1 MDFLGDDGKGYELAR
16 KLETHGVWRQWLGDS
31 MYTGFVNNLS
41 SQSNWTNFMKA
52 DSSKTR
58 AQIELQLR
66 ARALLFDKASI
77 SLYLNPNH
85 SSASSSSSSA
95 SVISKLN
102 PNYLKLHGDDIYFT
116 LENSSPQCEGV
127 LATNTASLKA
137 HSKASLGIGARYGES
152 ETDNMSQKFPESWYS
167 QFFEKYRASKPYR
180 LSFGDRDTD
189 KRTPEQMSAYLNV
202 AEKHKKRRVVF
213 KDDQNT
219 AFGNSVFEVS
229 NLRSNSVIDDL
240 GTTDDENLFFPET
253 MFTVN
258 CVPDSVLPPSSGVE
272 DNKKVDLNGIL
283 DTLPQIKTKGPIMIE
298 RFGIRPEYLSTDKK
312 NLGKEEAL
320 EMSKKVIAQTLKNVG
335 FEAAS
340 EESVEVLSQLLS
352 GHICKLGRILKVL
365 SDNYRK
371 QYSAMELIKMFLQTT
386 GNSNFGALAQVV
398 KDDSRNYTQQT
409 QQLQNLQSQMQ
420 LQQQAFIR
428 QPQQMARELHPQLQH
443 MVQSQNLT
451 LQQQQQ
457 LMRRRQPPTSQR
469 PIMNVNM
476 GFNNSNMDKER
487 PMLQVK
493 TENTADFPV
502 DNAFN
507 TMNSRQMQFRQ
518 QQMTAMSALQAQAQ
532 AGNQFRSLASLQ
544 VPPQMQM
551 QMQTQTQSLGMVR
564 APPVK
569 VEGFSELMGGDASLK
584 HDENK
589 LTSPSK

>member
-1 MDFLGDDGKGYELAR
+1 MEFLGDDGKGYELAR

-31 MYTGFVNNLS
+31 IYTSFVSNLS
-41 SQSNWTNFMKA
+41 SQTNWNNFMKA
-52 DSSKTR
+52 DASKTR

-66 ARALLFDKASI
+66 VRALLFDKASI
-77 SLYLNPNH
+77 SLYLNSIH
-85 SSASSSSSSA
+85 SSTTSSSSSA

-116 LENSSPQCEGV
+116 LENSSPQREGV

-137 HSKASLGIGARYGES
+137 HSKASFGIGARFGES

-219 AFGNSVFEVS
+219 AIGNTVFEIS
-229 NLRSNSVIDDL
+229 NLRSNSGIDDL

-258 CVPDSVLPPSSGVE
+258 CVPDSVLPPSTGVE

-283 DTLPQIKTKGPIMIE
+283 DTLPQIKTKSPIMIE
-298 RFGIRPEYLSTDKK
+298 RLGIRPEYLSMDKK
-312 NLGKEEAL
+312 NLGKEQAL
-320 EMSKKVIAQTLKNVG
+320 EMSKKVIAHTLKNVG
-335 FEAAS
+335 FETAS
-340 EESVEVLSQLLS
+340 EESVEILSQLLS

-386 GNSNFGALAQVV
+386 GHSNFGALAQVV
-398 KDDSRNYTQQT
+398 KDNSRNYAQQT

-428 QPQQMARELHPQLQH
+428 QPQQMARELPPQLQH
-443 MVQSQNLT
+443 IVQSQNMT

-457 LMRRRQPPTSQR
+457 LMRRRQPPTAQR

-493 TENTADFPV
+493 IENTADFPV
-502 DNAFN
+502 DNAFT
-507 TMNSRQMQFRQ
+507 TMNSRHSQMQFRQ

-544 VPPQMQM
+544 VPPQM

>member
-1 MDFLGDDGKGYELAR
+1 MEFLGDDGKGYELAR
-16 KLETHGVWRQWLGDS
+16 KLEAHGVWRQWLGDS
-31 MYTGFVNNLS
+31 IYTSFVHNLS
-41 SQSNWTNFMKA
+41 SQSNWNNFMKA
-52 DSSKTR
+52 DPSKTR

-77 SLYLNPNH
+77 GLYLNSNR
-85 SSASSSSSSA
+85 SSTSSSSSA
-95 SVISKLN
+95 SVVSKLN

-116 LENSSPQCEGV
+116 LENSSPQREGV

-137 HSKASLGIGARYGES
+137 HSKASFGIGARYGES

-202 AEKHKKRRVVF
+202 SEKHKKRRVVF

-219 AFGNSVFEVS
+219 AFGNSVS
-229 NLRSNSVIDDL
+229 NMRSNSVIDDF
-240 GTTDDENLFFPET
+240 GTTDDESLFFPET

-258 CVPDSVLPPSSGVE
+258 CVPDSVLPPSNGVE

-283 DTLPQIKTKGPIMIE
+283 DTLPQIKTKSPIMIE
-298 RFGIRPEYLSTDKK
+298 RLGIRPEYLSMDKK
-312 NLGKEEAL
+312 NLGKEQAL
-320 EMSKKVIAQTLKNVG
+320 EMSKKVVAHTLRNVG
-335 FEAAS
+335 FETAS
-340 EESVEVLSQLLS
+340 EESVEILSQLLS

-386 GNSNFGALAQVV
+386 GHCNLGALAQLV
-398 KDDSRNYTQQT
+398 KDNSRNYAQQN

-469 PIMNVNM
+469 PIMNMNM

-493 TENTADFPV
+493 VENTTDFPV
-502 DNAFN
+502 DNAFT
-507 TMNSRQMQFRQ
+507 TMNPRHSQMQFRQ
-518 QQMTAMSALQAQAQ
+518 QQMSAISALQAQAQ

-551 QMQTQTQSLGMVR
+551 QAQTQSLGMVR

>member
-16 KLETHGVWRQWLGDS
+16 KLEIHGVWRQWLGDS
-31 MYTGFVNNLS
+31 IYTAFVNNLS
-41 SQSNWTNFMKA
+41 SQSNWNNFMKTDA
-52 DSSKTR
+52 SKTR
-58 AQIELQLR
+58 SQIELQLR

-77 SLYLNPNH
+77 SLYINSNH
-85 SSASSSSSSA
+85 SSISSA
-95 SVISKLN
+95 ASLVSKLN

-116 LENSSPQCEGV
+116 LENSSPQREGV

-137 HSKASLGIGARYGES
+137 HSKASFGTGARYGAS
-152 ETDNMSQKFPESWYS
+152 ETENMSQKFPESWYS
-167 QFFEKYRASKPYR
+167 QFFDKYRASKLYR

-213 KDDQNT
+213 KDDQNA
-219 AFGNSVFEVS
+219 AFGNTVFEVS

-258 CVPDSVLPPSSGVE
+258 CVPDSVLPPSTGVE

-283 DTLPQIKTKGPIMIE
+283 DTLPQIKTKSPIMIE
-298 RFGIRPEYLSTDKK
+298 RLGIRPENLSMDKK
-312 NLGKEEAL
+312 NLGKEQAL
-320 EMSKKVIAQTLKNVG
+320 EMSKKVIAHTLKNVG
-335 FEAAS
+335 FESAS
-340 EESVEVLSQLLS
+340 EESVEVLSQLMS

-371 QYSAMELIKMFLQTT
+371 QYSAVELIKMFLQTT
-386 GNSNFGALAQVV
+386 GHSNFGALAQVV
-398 KDDSRNYTQQT
+398 KDNSRNYAQQT

-493 TENTADFPV
+493 IENTADFPV
-502 DNAFN
+502 DNTFT
-507 TMNSRQMQFRQ
+507 TMNSRHSQMQYRQ
-518 QQMTAMSALQAQAQ
+518 QQMTAMSALQAQAQAQ

-551 QMQTQTQSLGMVR
+551 QAQTQSLGMVR